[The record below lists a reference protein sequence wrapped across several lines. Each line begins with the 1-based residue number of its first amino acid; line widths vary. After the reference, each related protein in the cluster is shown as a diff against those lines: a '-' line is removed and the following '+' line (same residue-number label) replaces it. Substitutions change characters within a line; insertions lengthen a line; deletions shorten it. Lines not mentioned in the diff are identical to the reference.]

1 MPVMFIIVIGALVLR
16 FRDGNL
22 PILLGAGA
30 VVAVGVLSY
39 GVCNNDRDR
48 RRAEAE
54 TNAAVDALTGTVE
67 SMLGDTANAILEV
80 EDRPTRSADPE
91 ATKHFQ
97 RAVTIFASV
106 DDRLGTADTPEQ
118 LRLLVSDLDEA
129 LWRLGAAQ
137 ALLDG
142 EPVPEQKRPLPP
154 TPVPRVTNR
163 SSAGDAV
170 ARWTTG
176 GSGRHQRRRGGSC

>member
-1 MPVMFIIVIGALVLR
+1 MMFIVVIGFFVFR
-16 FRDGNL
+16 FWNGNL
-22 PILLGAGA
+22 LALLGLGA
-30 VVAVGVLSY
+30 VVIIGLIAY
-39 GVCNNDRDR
+39 QAYTTNRNR
-48 RRAEAE
+48 RRSEQNTRADVES
-54 TNAAVDALTGTVE
+54 LTTTVE

-80 EDRPTRSADPE
+80 EDRPTLSADPE

-142 EPVPEQKRPLPP
+142 EPVPEQKRPVPP
-154 TPVPRVTNR
+154 TPAPRVTNR